1 MIRRPLIRDVESNHT
16 SGIIRSTLTTIMSGM
31 SKSFKFPG
39 IIKERKAVSHGLP
52 TFDLGKVTNLRK
64 LGLSSFGSIH
74 LGDYVCG
81 VEIQSVVVKKLRGE
95 SEDAKRRFV
104 KEAKLLNGMKH
115 PNIPSFLGFFDV
127 PYALMMEHVAFDFAP
142 FGLQKTLYNLED
154 LTVSSTLKCLMM
166 SLQSV
171 CEIS

>member
-1 MIRRPLIRDVESNHT
+1 
-16 SGIIRSTLTTIMSGM
+16 M

-39 IIKERKAVSHGLP
+39 IIKKRKAVSHGLP
-52 TFDLGKVTNLRK
+52 TFDLGKVTNLRE
-64 LGLSSFGSIH
+64 

-104 KEAKLLNGMKH
+104 KEAKLLNGIKH
-115 PNIPSFLGFFDV
+115 PNIPSFLGFSNV
-127 PYALMMEHVAFDFAP
+127 PYPLMMEYVAFDFAP

-154 LTVSSTLKCLMM
+154 FYHFVDCEFNFKIFDDVITICMRDIVKGQEFLHGIEIAHRDLKPSNVLVSNQHYAQK
-166 SLQSV
+166 
-171 CEIS
+171 E